1 MSHPSAAEIKLGR
14 LALEMGILTP
24 KQINDC
30 VFEQESRPGIR
41 IGEIFVEKGY
51 MTSEDVDD
59 LLREQKRRRD
69 AEPNDDAPDNP
80 PDPAQ
85 SQQVQ
90 RMSEEEFARI
100 LVDDGHVK
108 QMGVQECQKI
118 QSRLLEEKGQQK
130 SLARILVELA
140 YLTRD
145 EVKAI
150 VDAHSKPE

>member
-30 VFEQESRPGIR
+30 VFEQESRPGTR

-51 MTSEDVDD
+51 MTAEDVED
-59 LLREQKRRRD
+59 LLKEQKRRREGTTD
-69 AEPNDDAPDNP
+69 TP
-80 PDPAQ
+80 PDATQ
-85 SQQVQ
+85 SQQAP

-100 LVDDGHVK
+100 LIDEGHVK

-118 QSRLLEEKGQQK
+118 QARLLEEKGQQK

-150 VDAHSKPE
+150 VEAHSNPE